1 MLMCVNVHVLADFM
15 RCRVQASLQASK
27 HSLQCAAMQSMRKKS
42 VYCVKVTLTRDDVI
56 SIATKH
62 SVAMILTMQM

>member
-15 RCRVQASLQASK
+15 RCRVQASMHASN
-27 HSLQCAAMQSMRKKS
+27 HSLLHAAMQSMRKKS